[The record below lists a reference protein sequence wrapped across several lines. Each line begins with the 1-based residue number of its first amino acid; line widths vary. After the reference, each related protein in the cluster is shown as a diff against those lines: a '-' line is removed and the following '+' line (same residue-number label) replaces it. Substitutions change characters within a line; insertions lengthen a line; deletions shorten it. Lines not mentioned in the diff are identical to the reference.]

1 MFLRWLLTRAKLW
14 TQSHQGLIQLRLF
27 GDGWGPEGELVNRV
41 HTHTFLGDDVIAPS
55 FNPLPVFLSALDK
68 SCVHAGKLVNL

>member
-41 HTHTFLGDDVIAPS
+41 HTHTFWEMMS
-55 FNPLPVFLSALDK
+55 SPLPLTHFQCFS
-68 SCVHAGKLVNL
+68 VHLIKAVYMLGNW